1 MHGKF
6 WNMYPAWND
15 GTWLRPGVESNKLL
29 GSILMFAL
37 RPSCRHD
44 TSGRLCEQRSLVDLG
59 EFCYRWLCLL
69 FMLDS
74 YHFSLLIS
82 LSLSTVDRW
91 YSDTDRNL
99 PRQSQ
104 QGRSA
109 DESTGRNKDSWRLS
123 PPTWTR
129 FRSMGIRDRS
139 PWGKFIFHH
148 IFAPHGVSC

>member
-1 MHGKF
+1 MESFEICTLLETMAHGWGLVLKATSFSDQF
-6 WNMYPAWND
+6 WCSHCDQVVGMTPQVVFASR
-15 GTWLRPGVESNKLL
+15 GVWL
-29 GSILMFAL
+29 
-37 RPSCRHD
+37 
-44 TSGRLCEQRSLVDLG
+44 TLG